1 MTEDEEIDESDFDL
15 GWEWWNVIFHK

>member
-15 GWEWWNVIFHK
+15 GWEWWNIVFHK